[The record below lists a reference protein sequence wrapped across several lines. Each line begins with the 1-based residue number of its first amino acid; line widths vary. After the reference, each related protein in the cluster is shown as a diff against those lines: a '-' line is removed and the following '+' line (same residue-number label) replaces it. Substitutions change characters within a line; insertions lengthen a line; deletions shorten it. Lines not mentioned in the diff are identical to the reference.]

1 MSTMKPPR
9 VSLHSFPDVVLHAP
23 EIAVKKHP
31 HYRLAKGG
39 DILAADALVADMAN
53 ADCMPRLQALI
64 EGRQVELVSVHALE
78 AEGVNEIPA
87 AFAKL
92 LSVWLGS
99 PSNESIVQSNT
110 VGHTGASGFQRLAN
124 QAHFFGQVKAG
135 RHFLLVDG
143 LGRRGGA
150 PPNLIRISETPGRPS
165 LAAPGLCGATYS

>member
-1 MSTMKPPR
+1 MKPPR
-9 VSLHSFPDVVLHAP
+9 VSLHNFPDVVMHAA

-39 DILAADALVADMAN
+39 DILAADALVAES
-53 ADCMPRLQALI
+53 LL
-64 EGRQVELVSVHALE
+64 EGRQVELVAVHALE

-110 VGHTGASGFQRLAN
+110 WATRARAAF
-124 QAHFFGQVKAG
+124 
-135 RHFLLVDG
+135 
-143 LGRRGGA
+143 RGS
-150 PPNLIRISETPGRPS
+150 PIKPTSSDR
-165 LAAPGLCGATYS
+165 